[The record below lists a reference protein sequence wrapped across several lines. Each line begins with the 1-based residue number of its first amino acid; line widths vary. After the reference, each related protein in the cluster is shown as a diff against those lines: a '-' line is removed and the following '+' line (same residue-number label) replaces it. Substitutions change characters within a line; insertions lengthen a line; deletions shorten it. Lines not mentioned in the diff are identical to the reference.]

1 MKNRILSKFHKTK
14 KEFAKRIL
22 KIPVRIIVTFDFNKI
37 SESRRNPTSVLGS
50 SFCILSLQ
58 MVNQECWKFLKA
70 PKTISTKSLLKNQR
84 LANHLSTCIVCCIVY
99 RKSFVQLLSTLFSY
113 YQLCSATNIT
123 IQMQFSSVQ
132 NINMVYGDLS
142 KVSQVLSEYI
152 IK

>member
-1 MKNRILSKFHKTK
+1 M
-14 KEFAKRIL
+14 L
-22 KIPVRIIVTFDFNKI
+22 KISQGSKNNLNKI
-37 SESRRNPTSVLGS
+37 PFKKS
-50 SFCILSLQ
+50 
-58 MVNQECWKFLKA
+58 KA
-70 PKTISTKSLLKNQR
+70 
-84 LANHLSTCIVCCIVY
+84 C
-99 RKSFVQLLSTLFSY
+99 KSFVYKFNSAVISY